1 MFVTPPLISRINY
14 CGPAAQNQTKQSS
27 RVQHRSP
34 ALSLTR
40 PISEKATRTLH
51 MHTCTPRST
60 ASHQT
65 ALPSDIERTVPSL
78 SISLRVATPPHHT
91 NHAII
96 TEYGSVLY
104 IMTASLCFF
113 QASEKKNKNETIL
126 PYSPPYSL
134 LQHSFPSLF
143 SIISRAGNSPESP
156 RQRDHIPGFQAAM
169 LGLHGPV
176 ARILVCPQ
184 FGEGSQMGAA
194 IYMGLQPGK
203 LRQMVGRAEE
213 TRLQGGAFFSGG
225 RVQAGGEYILG

>member
-1 MFVTPPLISRINY
+1 MP
-14 CGPAAQNQTKQSS
+14 
-27 RVQHRSP
+27 
-34 ALSLTR
+34 
-40 PISEKATRTLH
+40 
-51 MHTCTPRST
+51 
-60 ASHQT
+60 
-65 ALPSDIERTVPSL
+65 LPSIP
-78 SISLRVATPPHHT
+78 
-91 NHAII
+91 
-96 TEYGSVLY
+96 
-104 IMTASLCFF
+104 
-113 QASEKKNKNETIL
+113 KKNKNETIL

>member
-65 ALPSDIERTVPSL
+65 VLLSDIERTVPSL
-78 SISLRVATPPHHT
+78 SISLRVATPPCYHQRIWLST
-91 NHAII
+91 IYNDCLPMLLPSIR
-96 TEYGSVLY
+96 
-104 IMTASLCFF
+104 
-113 QASEKKNKNETIL
+113 KKNKNETIL
-126 PYSPPYSL
+126 PYPPPYSL